1 MTNLLALLISL
12 CLGPVP
18 QQAVPQVAV
27 TEGTES
33 SGAVGRLT
41 VAEAAAEIDRLF
53 QQAWQASSVQPS
65 LPATDEEYVRR
76 LYLDLAGRVP
86 AVSEV
91 RAFLDDPNPQKR
103 TALVDALL
111 DSPAFVRHFTILWR
125 NALIPDAFDDIGN
138 RRMIPGF
145 EAWLWTQFS
154 AGVPYDQLVR
164 ELLTAPLESGSALG
178 GPALRTANSPLA
190 FYAIR
195 ELRPENLATGTARA
209 FLGVRLDCAQCHDHP
224 FDRWKQ
230 GQFWSLAAFYSGFSP
245 MDAESGMRMAMT
257 ERSDSHSIEIPDKGQ
272 TVQAAFLEGEQPE
285 WSGGRSSRE
294 VLADWVTSPRNPW
307 FSRMAANRVWALF
320 MGQGIVHPVDDF
332 SENNPA
338 SHPEVLQLLADQ
350 LVAHEFDLKFLVRT
364 ITASR
369 VYQLSS
375 RQTHPSQADSLHFAR
390 AAVRGLTPEQLFDSL
405 AEATGYYQPYRT
417 DSPFVIAAETPRATF
432 LELFRDEGESPL
444 QRETTI
450 LQALAMM
457 NGDFVDA
464 ATSLENSQTLGS
476 VVDFPLMSDEER
488 LETLFLA
495 ALSRRPSEAE
505 RSALLPYIEQAE
517 SASVALADVF
527 WALLNSSEF
536 MLNH

>member
-1 MTNLLALLISL
+1 
-12 CLGPVP
+12 
-18 QQAVPQVAV
+18 
-27 TEGTES
+27 
-33 SGAVGRLT
+33 
-41 VAEAAAEIDRLF
+41 
-53 QQAWQASSVQPS
+53 
-65 LPATDEEYVRR
+65 
-76 LYLDLAGRVP
+76 
-86 AVSEV
+86 
-91 RAFLDDPNPQKR
+91 
-103 TALVDALL
+103 
-111 DSPAFVRHFTILWR
+111 
-125 NALIPDAFDDIGN
+125 
-138 RRMIPGF
+138 
-145 EAWLWTQFS
+145 
-154 AGVPYDQLVR
+154 
-164 ELLTAPLESGSALG
+164 
-178 GPALRTANSPLA
+178 
-190 FYAIR
+190 
-195 ELRPENLATGTARA
+195 
-209 FLGVRLDCAQCHDHP
+209 
-224 FDRWKQ
+224 
-230 GQFWSLAAFYSGFSP
+230 
-245 MDAESGMRMAMT
+245 
-257 ERSDSHSIEIPDKGQ
+257 
-272 TVQAAFLEGEQPE
+272 
-285 WSGGRSSRE
+285 
-294 VLADWVTSPRNPW
+294 
-307 FSRMAANRVWALF
+307 MAANRVWALF

-332 SENNPA
+332 SENNPP

-375 RQTHPSQADSLHFAR
+375 RQTDPSQADSLHFAR

-417 DSPFVIAAETPRATF
+417 DNPFVIAAETPRATF
-432 LELFRDEGESPL
+432 LDLFRDEGESPL

-476 VVDFPLMSDEER
+476 VVNFPLMSDEER

-517 SASVALADVF
+517 SASAALADVF

>member
-1 MTNLLALLISL
+1 MLKLVALLMGV
-12 CLGPVP
+12 CVCQPP
-18 QQAVPQVAV
+18 QSVV
-27 TEGTES
+27 
-33 SGAVGRLT
+33 RLS
-41 VAEAAAEIDRLF
+41 VAEAAAEVDRLF
-53 QQAWQASSVQPS
+53 ERSWQSAGVQPAERS
-65 LPATDEEYVRR
+65 SDEEFVRR
-76 LYLDLAGRVP
+76 LYLDLAGRIP

-91 RAFLDDPNPQKR
+91 RQFLGDDRPDKR
-103 TALVDALL
+103 SELVDSLL

-125 NALIPDAFDDIGN
+125 NALLPEAFNDLSS
-138 RRMIPGF
+138 RQLVPGF

-154 AGVPYDQLVR
+154 SGVPYDRMVR
-164 ELLTAPLESGSALG
+164 DLLTVRVDAG
-178 GPALRTANSPLA
+178 GADGVPALRTASSPAA

-195 ELRPENLATGTARA
+195 ELRPENLATGTSRA

-230 GQFWSLAAFYSGFSP
+230 GQFWSLAAFYSGFTP
-245 MDAESGMRMAMT
+245 LDQAVRMQSAAG
-257 ERSDSHSIEIPDKGQ
+257 ERRDSRTISIPDKGQ
-272 TVQAAFLEGEQPE
+272 TVEAAFLEGESPD
-285 WSGGRSSRE
+285 WSSPRSARE
-294 VLADWVTSPRNPW
+294 VLADWVTSAKNPW

-364 ITASR
+364 ITATR

-375 RQTHPSQADSLHFAR
+375 RQTDVSQSDPLHFAR
-390 AAVRGLTPEQLFDSL
+390 ASVRGLTPEQLFDSL
-405 AEATGYYQPYRT
+405 AEATGYYQPYRS
-417 DSPFVIAAETPRATF
+417 DNPFVISAETPRGTF
-432 LELFRDEGESPL
+432 LELFRDEGDSPL
-444 QRETTI
+444 QKETTI

-457 NGDFVDA
+457 NGEFVDA
-464 ATSLENSQTLGS
+464 ATSLENSQTLGGL
-476 VVDFPLMSDEER
+476 VEFPLMTDEER

-495 ALSRRPSEAE
+495 ALSRRPLQSERVAMLQYVQQSEA
-505 RSALLPYIEQAE
+505 AG
-517 SASVALADVF
+517 VALADVF